1 MSAKALKIAASVVV
15 IVLALAGLLFA
26 TLREDTQFYKHVD
39 EVMSDPAAWQGRRLQ
54 LHGYVAGIEKKRNSL
69 EYRFNV
75 QSNGQVVQASY
86 TGVVPDT
93 FKEGAEVVLK
103 GTLSPNGFQVERNGV
118 MAKCPSKYEPSKG
131 ALPNTSGS

>member
-1 MSAKALKIAASVVV
+1 MTKKTSRALISVL
-15 IVLALAGLLFA
+15 VLGGTLTVLLARSV
-26 TLREDTQFYKHVD
+26 REDSQFYKHVD
-39 EVMSDPAAWQGRRLQ
+39 EVMNDPSAWHGRRLQ
-54 LHGYVAGIEKKRNSL
+54 LHGYVAGIERKRSSL

-75 QSNGQVVQASY
+75 QSNGSVVQASY

-103 GTLSPNGFQVERNGV
+103 GTLGADGFHVERNGV
-118 MAKCPSKYEPSKG
+118 MAKCPSKYESSKG